1 MSKMVYSKSQ
11 LVAGV
16 TAYVIT
22 TSDTIEAVRVIRR
35 KGDGFAFQVEGTV
48 PSAPLI
54 GFYANNAHNF
64 RTRNKAKRY
73 AQLRGITIEG

>member
-22 TSDTIEAVRVIRR
+22 TSDTIEEVRVIRR
-35 KGDGFAFQVEGTV
+35 KGGSFAFQVEGVV
-48 PSAPLI
+48 PNAPLT
-54 GFYANNAHNF
+54 GFYANNKHNF

-73 AQLRGITIEG
+73 AQLRGDPIKG